1 MRLIREIRTAADSVT
16 DGTESVVAAA
26 ESLRRGVD
34 VATWAI
40 VLAVVLSSVAIIVAL
55 GPDDDRRS

>member
-16 DGTESVVAAA
+16 EGTESVVAAA

-34 VATWAI
+34 VAPWAI
-40 VLAVVLSSVAIIVAL
+40 VLAVFLSSVAIIVAL
-55 GPDDDRRS
+55 GPDHERP

>member
-1 MRLIREIRTAADSVT
+1 MRIIRELRATSDSVT
-16 DGTESVVAAA
+16 DGAESVVAAA

-40 VLAVVLSSVAIIVAL
+40 VLSVFLSSVAIIVAL
-55 GPDDDRRS
+55 GSDRDHE